1 MTKANLK
8 SWVQDRIIFMAVLIF
23 TIGGGCYIA
32 AGKIFSHESIWLHP
46 FKEFSLLISMIGVVS
61 FGYELFL
68 RELTFNEYKSALQ
81 EIVNPDAVRLGIMRF
96 FKNRSELGQAYSFET
111 LFQNVKKEIFIGG
124 SSLLSIATN
133 SRNLLHDKVMSGI
146 TVKLLLMDPNSP
158 VVELITRQ
166 ASGKATFQN
175 EIRTSLLLLQKL
187 QDEIAESKNPNKA
200 ELIVKTYDMIPSHSF
215 IAVDSDDHSGIILAD
230 IGPYLG
236 RNLPRPSMAV
246 TNKKNGMFGYWQEM
260 NDLMW
265 KEGKC
270 IVSENQENASN
281 IKTLLLVSGSET
293 EYYDKEEDTWQA
305 ATICEMNPKWRSMK
319 GSQWVWVDE
328 SVTFEEAKT
337 GSRNKMRTQFEV
349 PINGRGN
356 IVRAE
361 LFLRS
366 DDNCRLSINDA
377 EQAQNYGGAEYPDP
391 FIVDIA
397 SMLKPGKNT
406 VHFEVNNFAKPMSQS
421 PEDNPA
427 GLIYRLHI
435 EYQE

>member
-8 SWVQDRIIFMAVLIF
+8 SWVQDRIVFMAVLIF
-23 TIGGGCYIA
+23 TIGGACYIA

-68 RELTFNEYKSALQ
+68 RELTFNEYKDALR
-81 EIVNPDAVRLGIMRF
+81 EIVNPDAVRLGITGF
-96 FKNRSELGQAYSFET
+96 YKNRSELGRAYSFEA
-111 LFQNVKKEIFIGG
+111 LFQDVKKEIFIGG

-133 SRNLLHDKVMSGI
+133 SRDLLHDKVMSGI
-146 TVKLLLMDPNSP
+146 TIKLLLMDPNSP
-158 VVELITRQ
+158 VVDLITRQ
-166 ASGKATFQN
+166 ASGKATFKN

-187 QDEIAESKNPNKA
+187 QDEIAEVQNSKKG
-200 ELIVKTYDMIPSHSF
+200 EFIVRTYDMIPSHSF
-215 IAVDSDDHSGIILAD
+215 IAVDSESPTGLILAD

-246 TNKKNGMFGYWQEM
+246 SKKKNGMFDYWQEM

-265 KEGKC
+265 KEGKSV
-270 IVSENQENASN
+270 IDESHEDSAN

-293 EYYDKEEDTWQA
+293 EYFDKQEDNWLP
-305 ATICEMNPKWRSMK
+305 ATICQMNPKWRSMK

-328 SVTFEEAKT
+328 SVTLEEAKT
-337 GSRNKMRTQFEV
+337 GSRNKLRTQFEV
-349 PINGRGN
+349 PTHGPGN
-356 IVRAE
+356 IIRAE

-366 DDNCRLSINDA
+366 DDNCRISINNN
-377 EQAQNYGGAEYPDP
+377 EQAESFGGAEYPDP

-397 SMLKPGKNT
+397 SMLKPGKNS
-406 VHFEVNNFAKPMSQS
+406 VQFEVNNFAKPTSQN

>member
-8 SWVQDRIIFMAVLIF
+8 SWVQDRIVFMAVLIF
-23 TIGGGCYIA
+23 TIGGACYIA

-68 RELTFNEYKSALQ
+68 RELTFNEYKDALR
-81 EIVNPDAVRLGIMRF
+81 EIVNPDAVRLGITGF
-96 FKNRSELGQAYSFET
+96 YKNRSELGRAYSFEA
-111 LFQNVKKEIFIGG
+111 LFQDVKKEIFIGG

-133 SRNLLHDKVMSGI
+133 SRDLLHDKVMSGI
-146 TVKLLLMDPNSP
+146 TIKLLLMDPNSP
-158 VVELITRQ
+158 VVDLITRQ
-166 ASGKATFQN
+166 ASGKATFKN

-187 QDEIAESKNPNKA
+187 QDEIAEVQNSKKG
-200 ELIVKTYDMIPSHSF
+200 EFIVKTYDMIPSHSF
-215 IAVDSDDHSGIILAD
+215 IAVDSESPTGLILAD

-246 TNKKNGMFGYWQEM
+246 TKKKNGMFDYWQEM

-265 KEGKC
+265 KEGKSV
-270 IVSENQENASN
+270 IGESHEDSSN

-293 EYYDKEEDTWQA
+293 EYFDKQEDTWLP
-305 ATICEMNPKWRSMK
+305 ATICQMNPKWRSMK
-319 GSQWVWVDE
+319 GSQWVWVEE
-328 SVTFEEAKT
+328 SVTLEEAKT
-337 GSRNKMRTQFEV
+337 GSRNKLRAQFDV
-349 PINGRGN
+349 PTHGPGN
-356 IVRAE
+356 IIRAE

-366 DDNCRLSINDA
+366 DDNCRISINNN
-377 EQAQNYGGAEYPDP
+377 EQAASYGGAEYPDP

-397 SMLKPGKNT
+397 SMLKPGKNSLQ
-406 VHFEVNNFAKPMSQS
+406 FEVNNFAKPTSQS

>member
-8 SWVQDRIIFMAVLIF
+8 SWVQDRIIFLAVIIF
-23 TIGGGCYIA
+23 VLGAGCYIA
-32 AGKIFSHESIWLHP
+32 AGKVFSHDSIWLHP

-61 FGYELFL
+61 FGYEIFL

-81 EIVNPDAVRLGIMRF
+81 EIVNPDAVRLGISRF
-96 FKNRSELGQAYSFET
+96 FKNRSELGQAYSFEA
-111 LFQNVKKEIFIGG
+111 LFKDVKKEIFIGG

-133 SRNLLHDKVMSGI
+133 SRDLLHEKVMAGI

-158 VVELITRQ
+158 VVDLITRQ
-166 ASGKATFQN
+166 ASGKATFHN

-187 QDEIAESKNPNKA
+187 QDEIKESKDPNKG
-200 ELIVKTYDMIPSHSF
+200 ELIVKVYDMIPSHSF
-215 IAVDSDDHSGIILAD
+215 IAVDPESRSGIILAD

-246 TNKKNGMFGYWQEM
+246 VKKKNGMFDYWQEM

-265 KEGKC
+265 KEGKF
-270 IVSENQENASN
+270 IVGHNQDEPSKT
-281 IKTLLLVSGSET
+281 KTLFLVSGKET
-293 EYYDKEEDTWQA
+293 EYYDKEKGNWLPA
-305 ATICEMNPKWRSMK
+305 AICQMNPKWRSMK

-328 SVTFEEAKT
+328 SISLEEAKT
-337 GSRNKMRTQFEV
+337 GSSNKMRTQFEI
-349 PINGRGN
+349 PINGRGS

-366 DDNCRLSINDA
+366 DDNCRISINDI
-377 EQAQNYGGAEYPDP
+377 EQAQSYGGAEYPDP
-391 FIVDIA
+391 FFVDIA
-397 SMLKPGKNT
+397 SKLKPGKNT
-406 VHFEVNNFAKPMSQS
+406 VHFQVNNFAKPQAQS
-421 PEDNPA
+421 PEDNPV